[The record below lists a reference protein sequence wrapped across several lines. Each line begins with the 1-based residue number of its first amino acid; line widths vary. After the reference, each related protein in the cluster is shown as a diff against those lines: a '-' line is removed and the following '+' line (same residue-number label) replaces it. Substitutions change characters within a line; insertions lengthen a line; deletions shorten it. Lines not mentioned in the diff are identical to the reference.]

1 MTLQDLNQLTKIMN
15 LFSFKRERLQNKG
28 FYKNTIIKKSPSVVY
43 QKKNQ
48 LCSFLAKKK
57 IDEAEAK

>member
-1 MTLQDLNQLTKIMN
+1 MN